1 MCKQYFTLG
10 FAFAAMMSLSFS
22 TDAQTRASVS
32 AAEVNGTFR
41 MNFKGKFKDAS
52 NDIKILALGRGKI
65 RVAMDLLYPYTLS
78 GGERTANLGELDG
91 EASIAGDTAVFESN
105 EFGNCR
111 ITIRFVRP
119 GTIKVI
125 QDAPVGNCGFGHNV
139 SAGGTYRK
147 VSARKPTFGASK

>member
-22 TDAQTRASVS
+22 ADAQTRASVS
-32 AAEVNGTFR
+32 AVEVNGTFR
-41 MNFKGKFKDAS
+41 MNFKGKFKDTS

-65 RVAMDLLYPYTLS
+65 RVAMDLLYPYTLR

-119 GTIKVI
+119 GTIKVT
-125 QDAPVGNCGFGHNV
+125 QDAPIGN
-139 SAGGTYRK
+139 
-147 VSARKPTFGASK
+147 